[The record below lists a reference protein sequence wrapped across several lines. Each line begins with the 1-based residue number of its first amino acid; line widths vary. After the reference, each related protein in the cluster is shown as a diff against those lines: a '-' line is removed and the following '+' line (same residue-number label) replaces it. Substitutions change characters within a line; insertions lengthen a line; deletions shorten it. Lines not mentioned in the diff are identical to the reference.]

1 METANIDAQALRDT
15 LDAIQDRHYNQLLGN
30 PGIAPGSDV
39 DKIKITNA
47 FHYRLNGI
55 EYYKA
60 ATDDVIAPATQ
71 GAGVFKKVVVGIDAA
86 GTVTLTAGTTAA
98 TQLLAAIP
106 TVASTILPIA
116 YLEIPENFTS
126 ETTDVTTDMIKR
138 FTSTIDVTYT

>member
-1 METANIDAQALRDT
+1 METANIDQQALRDT
-15 LDAIQDRHYNQLLGN
+15 FDAIQARHYNCLLGN
-30 PGIAPGSDV
+30 PGIAPGTDV

-86 GTVTLTAGTTAA
+86 GTVTLTAGTAAA
-98 TQLLAAIP
+98 TQALAEIP
-106 TVASTILPIA
+106 DVASTILPIA
-116 YLEIPENFTS
+116 YMEIPESFTS

-138 FTSTIDVTYT
+138 FTSSIDVTYT